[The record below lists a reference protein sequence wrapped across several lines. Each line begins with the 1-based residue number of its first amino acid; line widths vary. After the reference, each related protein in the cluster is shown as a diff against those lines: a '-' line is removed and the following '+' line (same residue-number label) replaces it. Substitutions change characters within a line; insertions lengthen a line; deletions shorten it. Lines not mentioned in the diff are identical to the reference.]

1 MLISFRKAFR
11 DLTRR
16 KLRSFLTV
24 VGIIIGVGGLVA
36 ITSTSKNM
44 TAAQSAAYNNNSQQ
58 DMRWWVSDAPSN
70 LIAALD
76 NVVNVDQAELR
87 ATYYTKWQAAGA
99 WRDIYF
105 NGIADF
111 QDMRVNRI
119 DLVEGHWPGRG
130 ETVVASS
137 VRDVA
142 PTHIGDELVYRAD
155 PGNQT
160 RTLRVVGFAKS
171 PSYPNAA
178 IMGTSVAYALDS
190 EVRKMYGGAGDNQV
204 LVRLSDFSPS
214 VRADSRAE
222 IERTFQ
228 KRGLQ
233 FGSYWERNP
242 DDYVGKR
249 QLDALVL
256 LMTVFSLVG
265 LVIASFLVANTLAA
279 VISEQM
285 GEIGAMKAIGA
296 TGGKVVSIYVVA
308 GVLYG
313 VVGTGLGLALGIF
326 GGHALLLYLGGLF
339 NLGIGG
345 ISVDAADVLQGI
357 GVGVGVTTLAAF
369 LPAWRG
375 TAITVRKA
383 LDNYGITATYGQGA
397 FDRLVQRLS
406 RLPRVPAI
414 ALRNLARRKG
424 RNAVTVMAIALATA
438 AFLAAQ
444 STSDSVNL
452 SIGNAYDVYGA
463 DAWVWF
469 QSPVTEGFANTLRAM
484 PEVQA
489 VEAWASSGAAVDD
502 LRVTMW
508 GIPPNTGL
516 YNYQTRITAGRWL
529 QPDEPESAV
538 VSTRMAESRHLRP
551 GDRIELRVGG
561 ANAWLTIVGLVN
573 DNAQGLS
580 SSSRG
585 KVFVALDTASR
596 LMNRRDAADFFAV
609 QFTAHDGASVE
620 RSLAAVE
627 RKYRD
632 LSPGM
637 LAAYADEQ
645 SSLEASRILTILLY
659 AMTVIVALIGGIG
672 VANTLTLNVLERR
685 REIGVMRAVGGQ
697 NTHLVQV
704 FLTEALAMGGFGFLL
719 GLALGWPMARGLVW
733 LMEQV
738 LFPLDFIFPVGMV
751 GSAFLF
757 TLALT
762 AIASIGP
769 ALGAARLKVSQAL
782 RYE

>member
-1 MLISFRKAFR
+1 MFISVRKAYR

-24 VGIIIGVGGLVA
+24 IGIVIGVGGLVA

-44 TAAQSAAYNNNSQQ
+44 TAAQAASYNNNSQQ
-58 DMRWWVSDAPSN
+58 DMRWWVSGAPEN
-70 LIAALD
+70 LRAALALVP
-76 NVVNVDQAELR
+76 NVEQSELR
-87 ATYYTKWQAAGA
+87 ATYFTKWFATGA

-105 NGIADF
+105 NGITDF
-111 QDMRVNRI
+111 EDMRVNRI
-119 DLVEGHWPGRG
+119 DLVEGRWPLRG
-130 ETVVASS
+130 ETVLEAS

-142 PTHIGDELVYRAD
+142 PVQIGDDLVFRAGA
-155 PGNQT
+155 GNET
-160 RTLRVVGFAKS
+160 RRLRVAGFARS

-178 IMGTSVAYALDS
+178 IMGTSVAYTLDS
-190 EVRKMYGGAGDNQV
+190 EVRKMYGGEGNNQV
-204 LVRLSDFSPS
+204 LVRLADFSPAL
-214 VRADSRAE
+214 RADTRGE
-222 IERTFQ
+222 VQRVYE
-228 KRGLQ
+228 KRNLQ
-233 FGSYWERNP
+233 YGSYWERNP

-249 QLDALVL
+249 QLDALVT
-256 LMTVFSLVG
+256 LMTVFSIVG

-285 GEIGAMKAIGA
+285 SEIGAMKAIGA
-296 TGGKVVSIYVVA
+296 TGGKVVVVYVVA

-313 VVGTGLGLALGIF
+313 LVGTGLGLALGIF

-339 NLGIGG
+339 NLEIGG
-345 ISVDAADVLQGI
+345 VTVDPVDVLQGI
-357 GVGVGVTTLAAF
+357 GVGVGVTTLAA
-369 LPAWRG
+369 LIPAWRG
-375 TAITVRKA
+375 TSITVRKA
-383 LDNYGITATYGQGA
+383 LDSYGITATYGQGV
-397 FDRLVQRLS
+397 FDRLVQRVS
-406 RLPRVPAI
+406 NLPRVPAI

-424 RNAVTVMAIALATA
+424 RNAVTVTAIALATA
-438 AFLAAQ
+438 SFLAAQ
-444 STSDSVNL
+444 STSDSVNT
-452 SIGNAYDVYGA
+452 SIANAYNVYGA

-469 QSPVTEGFANTLRAM
+469 QSPVTEGFANTLRSM
-484 PEVQA
+484 PEVTG

-508 GIPPNTGL
+508 GVPPDTALYIP
-516 YNYQTRITAGRWL
+516 RVTAGRWL
-529 QPDEPESAV
+529 SPNEPFAAV
-538 VSTRMAESRHLRP
+538 VSTRLAESRRLKP

-561 ANAWLTIVGLVN
+561 ENAWLTVVGTVN
-573 DNAQGLS
+573 DNAQGLQ

-596 LMNRRDAADFFAV
+596 VMNRQNNADFFAV
-609 QFTAHDGASVE
+609 RFTAHEGSEVE
-620 RSLAAVE
+620 EILARLE

-659 AMTVIVALIGGIG
+659 AMTIIVALIGGIG

-704 FLTEALAMGGFGFLL
+704 FLTEALAMGGLGFLL
-719 GLALGWPMARGLVW
+719 GLALGWPLARGLVW

-738 LFPLDFIFPVGMV
+738 LFPLDFSFPFGMV

-769 ALGAARLKVSQAL
+769 ALGAAHLKASQAL